1 MLVLNTHTEQLL
13 KTMGAVHTLHSL
25 LQVDYAHTQLV
36 SMLMSDML
44 RDNSSSVDSLA
55 MGIITPYL
63 VPLSLVQDILT
74 AATRDSVTPLQAHL
88 AYTLGSAVSIH
99 VDPEAT
105 DLALIIN
112 LPIVTPE
119 NIYRLKDVVNVG
131 SWQND
136 TLKSMLL
143 RWLRTT
149 RATPNYIL
157 HQICACVRSPKT
169 FIIWA

>member
-36 SMLMSDML
+36 SMRMSDML

-105 DLALIIN
+105 ELALIIN

-119 NIYRLKDVVNVG
+119 NINILDLFVLSVLLDV
-131 SWQND
+131 
-136 TLKSMLL
+136 LMMKSLFNNPECKVSFKH
-143 RWLRTT
+143 W
-149 RATPNYIL
+149 N
-157 HQICACVRSPKT
+157 
-169 FIIWA
+169 